1 MVRWGRGGLFGVS
14 ERGGV
19 IWVQG
24 SHSLGEKA
32 VEHQTIRVCIRPTN
46 THSSVLVFDYYFCLF
61 LLSHFEIVFLLFPHI
76 HTLCREN
83 KDLVY
88 FAAVNWTAGWS
99 GRRSCSPTESG
110 FSPGFFSVLSPMEFG
125 FLAAVAS
132 GLLSWGHFIS
142 SNIIDLIT
150 QILFKVNWAGR
161 WHHWIQ

>member
-1 MVRWGRGGLFGVS
+1 MN
-14 ERGGV
+14 
-19 IWVQG
+19 
-24 SHSLGEKA
+24 
-32 VEHQTIRVCIRPTN
+32 P
-46 THSSVLVFDYYFCLF
+46 
-61 LLSHFEIVFLLFPHI
+61 LLSIIIEVQALVKRNNSINRPSESVSDPQTHTHLCWSLIIIFVFYFS
-76 HTLCREN
+76 HTLKYVFFLCREN
-83 KDLVY
+83 KDLAY

-99 GRRSCSPTESG
+99 GRRSWSPTESG

-142 SNIIDLIT
+142 SNIIDLIA

>member
-1 MVRWGRGGLFGVS
+1 MNPLLSIIIEVKALVKRNNSINRPSESVSDPQTHTLICVGL
-14 ERGGV
+14 
-19 IWVQG
+19 W
-24 SHSLGEKA
+24 L
-32 VEHQTIRVCIRPTN
+32 
-46 THSSVLVFDYYFCLF
+46 LF
-61 LLSHFEIVFLLFPHI
+61 LSFSSLTLWSCVFLLFPHI

-83 KDLVY
+83 KDLAY

-99 GRRSCSPTESG
+99 GRRSWSPTESG
-110 FSPGFFSVLSPMEFG
+110 FSQGFFSVLSPMEFG

-142 SNIIDLIT
+142 SNIIDLIA

>member
-1 MVRWGRGGLFGVS
+1 MNPLLSIIIEVKALVKRNNSINRPSESVS
-14 ERGGV
+14 DPQTHTHLC
-19 IWVQG
+19 W
-24 SHSLGEKA
+24 SL
-32 VEHQTIRVCIRPTN
+32 III
-46 THSSVLVFDYYFCLF
+46 CLF

-83 KDLVY
+83 KDLAY

-99 GRRSCSPTESG
+99 GRRSWSPTESG
-110 FSPGFFSVLSPMEFG
+110 FSQGFFSVLSPMEFG

-150 QILFKVNWAGR
+150 QILFKVNWAGW